1 MANDWIPSPDDEFNT
16 FMTDTF
22 GPYLGTNG
30 AGMGLNA
37 GKLTRLNNAL
47 NRWGYAWP
55 GLQNAQAA
63 LDGAVDEK
71 VASRDELEAAARDLA
86 QDMQRS
92 TTITDTQRNGA
103 GVPIRSTTR
112 TAAPVPT
119 TAPTITRM
127 VRSAPCVLRLFFADS
142 ATPDSRAKPDG
153 VSHIEI
159 REQIGG
165 TEPTNCDTMLF
176 LGSGTRSPF
185 SAHFEM
191 ADMGKTVYIAA
202 RWVNT
207 RGQTGPWSLLF
218 KGIIPS

>member
-1 MANDWIPSPDDEFNT
+1 MAEWIPDPDDEFHT
-16 FMTDTF
+16 FMTEKF
-22 GPYLGTNG
+22 SPYLAGNG
-30 AGMGLNA
+30 ASMGLA
-37 GKLTRLNNAL
+37 SGKLTRLSNAIT
-47 NRWGYAWP
+47 RWGYAWT

-71 VASRDELEAAARDLA
+71 TNSRAELESAARDLA

-92 TTITDTQRNGA
+92 STVTDVQRDGA
-103 GVPIRSTTR
+103 GVPIRSTTK
-112 TAAPVPT
+112 TPVAVPT

-127 VRSAPCVLRLFFADS
+127 VRSAPCVLRIFFADS

-153 VSHIEI
+153 VSQIEI

-165 TEPTNCDTMLF
+165 TEPTNCDTMQF
-176 LGSGTRSPF
+176 LGSASRAPF

-191 ADMGKTVYIAA
+191 ADLGKPVFLAA

-207 RGQTGPWSLLF
+207 RQQAGPWSLIF
-218 KGIIPS
+218 KGVIPS